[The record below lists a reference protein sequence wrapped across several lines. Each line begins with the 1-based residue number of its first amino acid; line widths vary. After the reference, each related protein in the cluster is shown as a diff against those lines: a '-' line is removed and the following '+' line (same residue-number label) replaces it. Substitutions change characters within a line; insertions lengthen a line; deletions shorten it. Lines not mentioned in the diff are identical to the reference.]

1 MFNHSQLF
9 AGKMHEFFTLWIR
22 RDDGRR
28 CVKAGR
34 HVWPQR
40 GKEKS
45 WKIPTSGAQKA
56 SHPSYEF
63 AVNDGV
69 RLSECVL
76 LLMSGVFFFFLSKTD
91 KGSYVV
97 GDIAASAVLLH
108 RSFRVKRE
116 KSATAATVVAFYQ
129 SQKYNLKLVW
139 VQSTVSIWNVH
150 AV

>member
-22 RDDGRR
+22 RDDGRG
-28 CVKAGR
+28 CMKAGR

-40 GKEKS
+40 GKEKN
-45 WKIPTSGAQKA
+45 WKIPTSGGKK
-56 SHPSYEF
+56 H
-63 AVNDGV
+63 VNDGV

-76 LLMSGVFFFFLSKTD
+76 LLMSGLFFFFLSKTD
-91 KGSYVV
+91 KGSHVV

-108 RSFRVKRE
+108 RSFRAKRE

-129 SQKYNLKLVW
+129 SQKCNLKLVW

>member
-1 MFNHSQLF
+1 MFNHSKLF

-22 RDDGRR
+22 RDDGRG
-28 CVKAGR
+28 CMKAGR
-34 HVWPQR
+34 HVWPQENSDIR
-40 GKEKS
+40 G
-45 WKIPTSGAQKA
+45 QKA

-76 LLMSGVFFFFLSKTD
+76 LLMSGLFFFFLSKTD
-91 KGSYVV
+91 KGSHVV

-108 RSFRVKRE
+108 RSFRAKRE

-129 SQKYNLKLVW
+129 SQKCNLKLVW